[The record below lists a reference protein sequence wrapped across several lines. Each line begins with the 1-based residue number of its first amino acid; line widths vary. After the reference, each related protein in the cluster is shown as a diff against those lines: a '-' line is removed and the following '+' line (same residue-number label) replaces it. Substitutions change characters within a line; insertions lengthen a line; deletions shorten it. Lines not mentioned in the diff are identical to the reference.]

1 MSCLASGEEQ
11 LERSLGEADAADIG
25 AGGELDAAPS
35 GEQAPSAKTA
45 TAPRHPAIAR
55 IIFPRSTRRRRITSA
70 IKIYELVFMRNKA

>member
-1 MSCLASGEEQ
+1 MSSFASEEEQ

-25 AGGELDAAPS
+25 AEGEPDAAPS

-55 IIFPRSTRRRRITSA
+55 IIFCPLHSPPHNLDDQNIRISVYA
-70 IKIYELVFMRNKA
+70 K